1 MTHSPVNPDPVARVA
16 AGPGLRLVQDV
27 SREQEL
33 FEHLDALG
41 VPLFIT
47 LGPGLP
53 EYRYPSDW
61 QTTDPSTNWDR
72 IERFTDGDAVC
83 AVGCDAVAF
92 VDVDPQNGA
101 SVDDVRALLEQLGV
115 RIYYEDRTPGGGAHF
130 GVAGHPELPT
140 VSGQKGLPGWP
151 GVEIKSHG
159 SHVYLPGT
167 RRPKYDGAG
176 YYIIEDNLEALADGG
191 DTDSA
196 EALVNFVAAMR
207 GMQHQ
212 DPAPAA
218 PPWDGSP
225 LSSSQRAWIDSTFR
239 HVVAELE
246 VSPPGQGDHGGRNN
260 HLNQAAWRL
269 GKFVAGAGLDEQT
282 VIAALERACDING
295 LTAEDGIRSVRATI
309 ASGLRSGK
317 ARPQAAP
324 VATVDP
330 LDDFIARM
338 REPHSD
344 AGAPVAMTAT
354 EASIANSA
362 AEQSTSRRQEVV
374 AQGGATDQ
382 PDDPEARAH
391 RLFEAGVAFE
401 LEKLRIREEARARLR
416 REQAAGISIP
426 PRISLTDFLAQPD
439 PPIAYRIDRLH
450 PIGGRSLLAAQK
462 KAGKTTFIG
471 NLMRCLVDGGDF
483 LGRFTVSPLHG
494 RVALIDNELHET
506 TLRRWL
512 RDYNITNTGAIDV
525 HPLRGKVSTFNI
537 LDPDI
542 RTRWAAD
549 LRAANTN
556 LVVLDCLRP
565 FLDALGLNEHT
576 EAGQFLVAFDEL
588 LSEAGVDEAV
598 VVHHMGHSGERSRG
612 DSRIGDW
619 ADANWK
625 IVREDAEDDAST
637 RYFSAFGRD
646 VDIRE
651 GRLAFDKHS
660 RALTFAPTSRT
671 DAKVESALLAIVDIL
686 ANSTEGLSAN
696 AIEMAANDLAEPLKR
711 AAVRGALK
719 RGIEI
724 GLLAVSPGERNS
736 KIHRL
741 ANTCRTCGKPM
752 SGGQAFEHLTCIEEA
767 A

>member
-1 MTHSPVNPDPVARVA
+1 MTHSPLNPDPVASVA
-16 AGPGLRLVQDV
+16 AGSGLRLVQDL

-41 VPLFIT
+41 VPLFIAR
-47 LGPGLP
+47 GPAGSD
-53 EYRYPSDW
+53 EYCYPPRW

-72 IERFTDGDAVC
+72 IKRFTDGDAVC

-101 SVDDVRALLEQLGV
+101 SVEDVRSLLDSHHI

-130 GVAGHPELPT
+130 GVAGHPDLPT
-140 VSGQKGLPGWP
+140 VSGTGRLPEWP
-151 GVEIKSHG
+151 GLEIKSHG

-176 YYIIEDNLEALADGG
+176 YFIITDNLEALADGG

-196 EALVNFVAAMR
+196 EALVNLIAGLEASR
-207 GMQHQ
+207 DQ

-225 LSSSQRAWIDSTFR
+225 LSQSQRAWIDSTFR
-239 HVVAELE
+239 RVVTELE
-246 VSPPGQGDHGGRNN
+246 LSPPGQGHHGGRNR
-260 HLNQAAWRL
+260 HLNYAAWRL
-269 GKFVAGAGLDEQT
+269 GKFVAGAGLNEQA
-282 VIAALERACDING
+282 VIAELERACDING

-309 ASGLRSGK
+309 ASGLRGGK

-324 VATVDP
+324 AATADP

-344 AGAPVAMTAT
+344 AGAPAAMTAT
-354 EASIANSA
+354 ETPAAVSA
-362 AEQSTSRRQEVV
+362 DDVEA
-374 AQGGATDQ
+374 ADQ

-391 RLFEAGVAFE
+391 RMFEAGVAFE

-512 RDYNITNTGAIDV
+512 RDYDISNTSAIDV

-542 RTRWAAD
+542 RSRWAAD
-549 LRAANTN
+549 LRAADTS

-588 LSEAGVDEAV
+588 LGEAGVDEAV

>member
-1 MTHSPVNPDPVARVA
+1 MTHSPVNPDPVAHVA
-16 AGPGLRLVQDV
+16 AGPGLRLVQDL

-41 VPLFIT
+41 VPMFIT
-47 LGPGLP
+47 LGPGRP
-53 EYRYPSDW
+53 EYRYPDGW
-61 QTTDPSTNWDR
+61 QTTDPATNWDR
-72 IERFTDGDAVC
+72 LERFTEGDAVC

-101 SVDDVRALLEQLGV
+101 SVDDVRALLDQLGV
-115 RIYYEDRTPGGGAHF
+115 RVYYEDRTPGGGAHF
-130 GVAGHPELPT
+130 GVAGHPDLPT

-176 YYIIEDNLEALADGG
+176 YFIITDNLEALADGG
-191 DTDSA
+191 DIDSA
-196 EALVNFVAAMR
+196 EALVGFVAAMR
-207 GMQHQ
+207 GLAHK
-212 DPAPAA
+212 DSAPAA

-225 LSSSQRAWIDSTFR
+225 LSESQRAWIDATFR
-239 HVVAELE
+239 WVITELQQC
-246 VSPPGQGDHGGRNN
+246 PPGQGDHGGRNN
-260 HLNQAAWRL
+260 HLNRAAWRL
-269 GKFVAGAGLDEQT
+269 GKFVAGAGLDEQL
-282 VIAALERACDING
+282 VIAELERACDVNG
-295 LTAEDGIRSVRATI
+295 LTAEDGIHSVRATI
-309 ASGLRSGK
+309 ASGLRGGK
-317 ARPQAAP
+317 AQPQAAP
-324 VATVDP
+324 AATADP
-330 LDDFIARM
+330 LDDIITRM

-354 EASIANSA
+354 DIQQADTTA
-362 AEQSTSRRQEVV
+362 ADT
-374 AQGGATDQ
+374 G
-382 PDDPEARAH
+382 DPAARAH
-391 RLFEAGVAFE
+391 RLFESGVAFE
-401 LEKLRIREEARARLR
+401 LEKLRIREEARTRLR
-416 REQAAGISIP
+416 REQAASITMP

-450 PIGGRSLLAAQK
+450 PVGGRSLLAAQK

-483 LGRFTVSPLHG
+483 LGRFTVNPLHG

-512 RDYNITNTGAIDV
+512 RDYNIVNTGAIDV

-542 RTRWAAD
+542 RSRWAAD
-549 LRAANTN
+549 LRAADTS

-588 LSEAGVDEAV
+588 LGEAGIDEAV

-651 GRLAFDKHS
+651 GRLAFDKTS
-660 RALTFAPTSRT
+660 RTLTFAPTSRT
-671 DAKVESALLAIVDIL
+671 DAKVEAALLAVVDIL
-686 ANSTEGLSAN
+686 TSQPDGLSAN

-724 GLLAVSPGERNS
+724 GLFAVSPGERNS

-741 ANTCRTCGKPM
+741 ASTCRTCGKPM
-752 SGGQAFEHLTCIEEA
+752 SGGQAFEHLSCIEEA